1 MILLKGGVVVD
12 TEAMTE
18 GIKDLLIDDDGILTV
33 YESIDN
39 EYPEYK
45 TIPELS
51 IFDCEGLVIGP
62 GLVDA
67 HAHFRDP
74 GFEYKE
80 DIITGSRAAA
90 RGGYT
95 DVVLMANTD
104 PTVDNVDTLKY
115 VLDKGATTD
124 IRVHSCASVTKKLKG
139 DVLVDFQE
147 LLEAG
152 ACGFT
157 DDGRPIMD
165 EDVLSKAM
173 EESADKGFVISLHE
187 ENPKYIENNGI
198 NRGAASRYFNIGGS
212 DRQAEISMIERDIEC
227 ALRTGAHI
235 NIQHISTKEGV
246 ELVRAAKKDKNG
258 DRIHAEATPHHIALT
273 EEATK
278 EYGTN
283 AKMNPPLR
291 TEEDRRAVIE
301 GILDG
306 TIEMIATDH
315 APHADYEKE
324 LSVIEAPSGIIG
336 LETSFKVAHKILCSE
351 NKMSFLQLFCKMSKS
366 PSEIFGLDAGKLAI
380 DRRANLVV
388 FDPYKIQNASV
399 FESKSS
405 NTPFKDMPI
414 TGDVVMTVCNGKIVF
429 QGMKKPEVV
438 NRKKY
443 HKKHKAM
450 GTIIRNEPIATDIF
464 SITVATELNK
474 NVIPGQFVGVYTND
488 SSKLL
493 PRPISICE
501 VLPKEGAIRLVYR
514 VAGKGTEDFSR
525 MHCDETVALLGVL
538 GNGYPMDKLK
548 GKKVVIMAGGIGIPP
563 MLQLAKELSAEENTT
578 VTSILGYRNSE
589 DFLADEFLSY
599 SNVYIATE
607 DGSIGTQGNVLDSLK
622 ERFIV
627 PDVICAC
634 GPMPMLKAVSEF
646 AEEIGVEAYISLEE
660 RMACGVGAC
669 LGCIAKTKQ
678 KDHHSNVNNARICT
692 DGPVFNSKEVAF

>member
-1 MILLKGGVVVD
+1 MILLKGGFVVD

-18 GIKDLLIDDDGILTV
+18 GIKDLLIDDAGILTA
-33 YESIDN
+33 YESIAD

-51 IFDCEGLVIGP
+51 IFDCEGLIIGP

-80 DIITGSRAAA
+80 DIITGSKAAA

-95 DVVLMANTD
+95 DVVLMANTN
-104 PTVDNVDTLKY
+104 PAVDNADTLKY
-115 VLDKGATTD
+115 VLDKGTATD
-124 IRVHSCASVTKKLKG
+124 IRVHSCASVTKRLKG
-139 DVLVDFQE
+139 EVLVEFQE

-157 DDGRPIMD
+157 DDGHPIMD
-165 EDVLSKAM
+165 EDVLGRAM
-173 EESADKGFVISLHE
+173 EESANKGFIISLHE
-187 ENPKYIENNGI
+187 ENPEYIENNGI
-198 NRGAASRYFNIGGS
+198 NRGVASKYFNIGGS
-212 DRQAEISMIERDIEC
+212 DRRAEISMIERDIEC

-246 ELVRAAKKDKNG
+246 ELVREAKKNKNG
-258 DRIHAEATPHHIALT
+258 NRIHAEATPHHIALT

-291 TEEDRRAVIE
+291 TEEDRKALVE
-301 GILDG
+301 GIFDG
-306 TIEMIATDH
+306 TIEIIATDH

-336 LETSFKVAHKILCSE
+336 LETALKVAYAILCRQG
-351 NKMSFLQLFCKMSKS
+351 KMSILQLFCKMSKN
-366 PSEIFGLDAGKLAI
+366 PSEIFGLNAGKLAI

-388 FDPYKIQNASV
+388 FDPYKIQNTNN
-399 FESKSS
+399 FESRSS
-405 NTPFKDMPI
+405 NSPFKSIPI
-414 TGDVVMTVCNGKIVF
+414 TGDVVMTVCNGKIIY
-429 QGMKKPEVV
+429 QGMKEPIIV

-443 HKKHKAM
+443 HKKYKTI
-450 GTIIRNEPIATDIF
+450 GTIIRNEPIADGIF
-464 SITVATELNK
+464 SITVAMELHK

-501 VLPKEGAIRLVYR
+501 CLPDKKAIRLVYR
-514 VAGKGTEDFSR
+514 VAGKGTEDFSK
-525 MHCDETVALLGVL
+525 MHCDETIALLGVL
-538 GNGYPMDKLK
+538 GNGYPMEKLK
-548 GKKVVIMAGGIGIPP
+548 GKKVVLMAGGIGIPP
-563 MLQLAKELSAEENTT
+563 MLQLAKELSAEEDTT

-589 DFLADEFLSY
+589 DFLADEFLKY

-607 DGSIGTQGNVLDSLK
+607 DGSIGTQGNVLDVLK

-627 PDVICAC
+627 PEIICAC

-669 LGCIAKTKQ
+669 LGCITKTKQ